1 MLPCSLAFSI
11 RRNVDSAVTVLP
23 EADSP
28 TSASFSPASSLNDA
42 RSTTRRAPKLIERSL
57 TSSRLIG
64 VLAPCKGGREP
75 QASGGFGFFSRPLLL
90 QNLSRVQ
97 SVSQCVSDQYQQEQH
112 HHQHAEGGE

>member
-11 RRNVDSAVTVLP
+11 KRNVDSAVTVLP

-42 RSTTRRAPKLIERSL
+42 RSTTRRAPKLMERSL

-64 VLAPCKGGREP
+64 FLTPSEGGREP
-75 QASGGFGFFSRPLLL
+75 QASSLPPLTGGRHKSDSCFFL
-90 QNLSRVQ
+90 QDLSRVK
-97 SVSQCVSDQYQQEQH
+97 SVSDRK
-112 HHQHAEGGE
+112 